1 VQAQGWRAGF
11 FVPAAVAALGVFVFA
26 SGDGS
31 KTEGRRLDGIGALG
45 VLRATHVLCY
55 FNGLFDK
62 RNSLLISSFCRQLE
76 NSLIERVEIIFV
88 RQAC

>member
-1 VQAQGWRAGF
+1 MPVLSCQRRWPPLGG
-11 FVPAAVAALGVFVFA
+11 LGVFVFA

-45 VLRATHVLCY
+45 VPPGHARALL
-55 FNGLFDK
+55 FRRPFDK
-62 RNSLLISSFCRQLE
+62 RNSLLISSFWRQLE
-76 NSLIERVEIIFV
+76 NPLIERVEIIFV